1 MKIIILLT
9 KRSVEL
15 TDIFDK
21 MNTRKGMGLINM
33 KTIALYD
40 KTCSLCKE
48 SKRIFQKID
57 WLNQINWISLQEYEQ
72 YNQVKIDSKSL
83 RRELHIITPRGKIL
97 KGFYAIRYLFI
108 QFPATALFGF
118 LLYIPFTPIIGEWVY
133 RIIAKNRHRF
143 LKSKCDNGSCSL

>member
-1 MKIIILLT
+1 M
-9 KRSVEL
+9 
-15 TDIFDK
+15 
-21 MNTRKGMGLINM
+21 INL

-57 WLNQINWISLQEYEQ
+57 WLKQINWISLQEYGK
-72 YNQVKIDSKSL
+72 NGKVKIDNKSL
-83 RRELHIITPRGKIL
+83 RREIHIITSSGKIL

-108 QFPATALFGF
+108 HFPVTALFGI
-118 LLYIPFTPIIGEWVY
+118 LLYIPFTPMIGNPVY
-133 RIIAKNRHRF
+133 QFIAKNRHRF